1 MVQRTASAEERRAA
15 TAIALVVASSVVF
28 LPGTFDPYVWPK
40 IVLAT
45 LGLLVAATVAPQGR
59 LPRSVVVAVG
69 VGLAVVVVASLA
81 GGTPWASLAGRF
93 PRYEGLPVL
102 LLYVGCVW
110 AGARL
115 LGTARASRRD
125 ALLTSVSVMSVVVAV
140 ASLLELAGASI
151 TPSTDST
158 RTGTVVGNA
167 TDQGIVA
174 LVALAVLLGPAV
186 RSRRP
191 VVVVGS
197 AASVVGLAT
206 SGSRAALL
214 VAVLVVVVHAVQMR
228 GSSWKPLAGVIG
240 GLVVLVVA
248 VPVTRDRLLS
258 SGTVSGRR
266 ILWEESWE
274 LAREHLPLGVGPS
287 RYVDAIGAIH
297 DERWVREVGVAAP
310 PDSAHAWPLQA
321 LLTGGL
327 PLLLVA
333 VVLAVLVAR
342 QGLARVRRDDDP
354 LTLGL
359 ACAVGGYGLILL
371 THFTAPATT
380 CLVALL
386 AGALIGTVVPSES
399 STDRWIA
406 RTVGVVSAVGLV
418 VALSSTWADVR
429 LSDGVSAAADG
440 RAAAA
445 DEYFASAYRW
455 RLHDPDVAMLAA
467 QSLAALASDGTP
479 SAIDSTELW
488 ADRSLDRTPRTYAS
502 GLALSVALVARN
514 DLPRAESRL
523 DALITRFPTEPQ
535 AHVQRALARFGQADV
550 EGALADLD
558 RAAQLDP
565 DDPTPARLR
574 EAMVARVG

>member
-40 IVLAT
+40 IVVAT
-45 LGLLVAATVAPQGR
+45 TGVLVAATVAPQGR
-59 LPRSVVVAVG
+59 IPRAVVVAVG
-69 VGLAVVVVASLA
+69 VGLLVVVVAA
-81 GGTPWASLAGRF
+81 FTGGTPWASLAGRF

-115 LGTARASRRD
+115 LGTARAGRRD
-125 ALLTSVSVMSVVVAV
+125 ALLTSVSIMSVVVAA
-140 ASLLELAGASI
+140 ASLLELAGVAV

-186 RSRRP
+186 RARRP
-191 VVVVGS
+191 AVVVG
-197 AASVVGLAT
+197 AAAAVVGLAT
-206 SGSRAALL
+206 SGSRAALI

-228 GSSWKPLAGVIG
+228 GSSWKPLAGVLG
-240 GLVVLVVA
+240 GLAVLVLA

-297 DERWVREVGVAAP
+297 DDRWVREVGVAAP

-333 VVLAVLVAR
+333 VVLAVLVGR
-342 QGLARVRRDDDP
+342 RGLARIRRDDDP
-354 LTLGL
+354 LALGL
-359 ACAVGGYGLILL
+359 ACAVGGYGLILM

-386 AGALIGTVVPSES
+386 AGALVATTEASQAASERWVARSVV
-399 STDRWIA
+399 A
-406 RTVGVVSAVGLV
+406 VSAVGLV
-418 VALSSTWADVR
+418 VGLGATWADVR
-429 LSDGVSAAADG
+429 LSDGVAAAADG

-467 QSLAALASDGTP
+467 QSLAAQASEGVAP
-479 SAIDSTELW
+479 AIDSTDLW
-488 ADRSLDRTPRTYAS
+488 ARRSLDRTPDTYAS
-502 GLALSVALVARN
+502 GLALAVALVARN
-514 DLPRAESRL
+514 ELPEAESRL
-523 DALITRFPTEPQ
+523 DAL
-535 AHVQRALARFGQADV
+535 V
-550 EGALADLD
+550 
-558 RAAQLDP
+558 
-565 DDPTPARLR
+565 
-574 EAMVARVG
+574 